1 MKWDNLPDFMRTEEV
16 EEYYNILKQKR
27 GSLVAK
33 RVFDIVMSLI
43 LLVVLSP
50 FMLIIAIAVK
60 GSSPGEVIFR
70 QTRVTTYGK
79 RFQIYK
85 FRTMVS
91 DAPQKGSQV
100 TVSGDS
106 RVTGVGHFLRKVRL
120 DELPQLV
127 NILKGEM
134 SFVGTR
140 PEVEKYVDAYT
151 KKMYATLLMPA
162 GVTSPASIEYKDE
175 ERLLNGEGDPDKIY
189 IEQILPEKMKYN
201 LDYIRNF
208 SFWKDLVI
216 LIQTVVADLTDIKK
230 LCIIILVSNKIILQK
245 NIIDIST
252 LNHRYHCLQFLSD
265 QEIIA
270 SLLPYLIYLCHH
282 LRAGFQNY
290 FLIYRLCEKLLN
302 SQVHCFFCIIKLIIC
317 SYDHKNC

>member
-1 MKWDNLPDFMRTEEV
+1 MKWENLPDFMRSEEV

-85 FRTMVS
+85 FCTMVS

-120 DELPQLV
+120 DELPQLI

-216 LIQTVVADLTDIKK
+216 LIQTVAAVL
-230 LCIIILVSNKIILQK
+230 
-245 NIIDIST
+245 
-252 LNHRYHCLQFLSD
+252 H
-265 QEIIA
+265 
-270 SLLPYLIYLCHH
+270 
-282 LRAGFQNY
+282 
-290 FLIYRLCEKLLN
+290 
-302 SQVHCFFCIIKLIIC
+302 
-317 SYDHKNC
+317 

>member
-1 MKWDNLPDFMRTEEV
+1 MKWENLPDSMRTEEV
-16 EEYYNILKQKR
+16 KEYYNILQHRR

-33 RVFDIVMSLI
+33 RAFDIVMSLI
-43 LLVVLSP
+43 LLVLLSP
-50 FMLIIAIAVK
+50 FMLVIAIAVK
-60 GSSPGEVIFR
+60 ASSPGEVIFH

-85 FRTMVS
+85 FRTMVA
-91 DAPQKGSQV
+91 DAPQKGSRV
-100 TVSGDS
+100 TVSGDN
-106 RVTGVGHFLRKVRL
+106 RVTGVGRFLRKVRL

-151 KKMYATLLMPA
+151 KEMYATLLMPA

-175 ERLLNGEGDPDKIY
+175 ERLLTGEENPDQVY

-201 LDYIRNF
+201 FSYIRSF

-216 LIQTVVADLTDIKK
+216 LFQTVAAV
-230 LCIIILVSNKIILQK
+230 
-245 NIIDIST
+245 
-252 LNHRYHCLQFLSD
+252 
-265 QEIIA
+265 
-270 SLLPYLIYLCHH
+270 
-282 LRAGFQNY
+282 LR
-290 FLIYRLCEKLLN
+290 
-302 SQVHCFFCIIKLIIC
+302 
-317 SYDHKNC
+317 

>member
-1 MKWDNLPDFMRTEEV
+1 MKWDTLPDFMRTEEV

-151 KKMYATLLMPA
+151 KKMYASVLLAA
-162 GVTSPASIEYKDE
+162 GVSSPASIVYMDDVC
-175 ERLLNGEGDPDKIY
+175 LLNGEGDPDKIY

-208 SFWKDLVI
+208 SFWKDLAI
-216 LIQTVVADLTDIKK
+216 LIQTVVAVL
-230 LCIIILVSNKIILQK
+230 
-245 NIIDIST
+245 
-252 LNHRYHCLQFLSD
+252 H
-265 QEIIA
+265 
-270 SLLPYLIYLCHH
+270 
-282 LRAGFQNY
+282 
-290 FLIYRLCEKLLN
+290 
-302 SQVHCFFCIIKLIIC
+302 
-317 SYDHKNC
+317 

>member
-1 MKWDNLPDFMRTEEV
+1 MQTEEV
-16 EEYYNILKQKR
+16 KAYYEFLRKKR

-33 RVFDIVMSLI
+33 RVFDIVMSLV

-50 FMLIIAIAVK
+50 FLLVIAIAVK
-60 GSSPGEVIFR
+60 VSSPGEVIFR
-70 QTRVTTYGK
+70 QTRVTTYGG
-79 RFQIYK
+79 RFTIYK

-91 DAPQKGSQV
+91 GAPQKGSQV
-100 TVSGDS
+100 TVRGDS

-151 KKMYATLLMPA
+151 PEMYATLLMPA

-201 LDYIRNF
+201 LDYIRGF

-216 LIQTVVADLTDIKK
+216 LIQTVAAVL
-230 LCIIILVSNKIILQK
+230 
-245 NIIDIST
+245 
-252 LNHRYHCLQFLSD
+252 H
-265 QEIIA
+265 
-270 SLLPYLIYLCHH
+270 
-282 LRAGFQNY
+282 
-290 FLIYRLCEKLLN
+290 
-302 SQVHCFFCIIKLIIC
+302 
-317 SYDHKNC
+317 

>member
-151 KKMYATLLMPA
+151 KKMPA

-208 SFWKDLVI
+208 SFWKDLAI
-216 LIQTVVADLTDIKK
+216 LIQTVVAVL
-230 LCIIILVSNKIILQK
+230 
-245 NIIDIST
+245 
-252 LNHRYHCLQFLSD
+252 H
-265 QEIIA
+265 
-270 SLLPYLIYLCHH
+270 
-282 LRAGFQNY
+282 
-290 FLIYRLCEKLLN
+290 
-302 SQVHCFFCIIKLIIC
+302 
-317 SYDHKNC
+317 

>member
-1 MKWDNLPDFMRTEEV
+1 MKWENLPDFMQTEEV

-140 PEVEKYVDAYT
+140 PEVEKYVEAYT
-151 KKMYATLLMPA
+151 A

-208 SFWKDLVI
+208 SFWKDLAI
-216 LIQTVVADLTDIKK
+216 LIQTVVAVL
-230 LCIIILVSNKIILQK
+230 
-245 NIIDIST
+245 
-252 LNHRYHCLQFLSD
+252 H
-265 QEIIA
+265 
-270 SLLPYLIYLCHH
+270 
-282 LRAGFQNY
+282 
-290 FLIYRLCEKLLN
+290 
-302 SQVHCFFCIIKLIIC
+302 
-317 SYDHKNC
+317 

>member
-1 MKWDNLPDFMRTEEV
+1 MQTEEV
-16 EEYYNILKQKR
+16 KAYYEFLRKKR

-33 RVFDIVMSLI
+33 RVFDIVMSLV

-50 FMLIIAIAVK
+50 FLLVIAITVK
-60 GSSPGEVIFR
+60 VSSPGEVIFR
-70 QTRVTTYGK
+70 QTRVTTYGR
-79 RFQIYK
+79 RFTIYK

-91 DAPQKGSQV
+91 GAPQKGSQV
-100 TVSGDS
+100 TVRGDS

-151 KKMYATLLMPA
+151 PEMYATLLMPA
-162 GVTSPASIEYKDE
+162 GVTSPASIQYKDE

-201 LDYIRNF
+201 LDYIRGF

-216 LIQTVVADLTDIKK
+216 LIQTVAAVL
-230 LCIIILVSNKIILQK
+230 
-245 NIIDIST
+245 
-252 LNHRYHCLQFLSD
+252 H
-265 QEIIA
+265 
-270 SLLPYLIYLCHH
+270 
-282 LRAGFQNY
+282 
-290 FLIYRLCEKLLN
+290 
-302 SQVHCFFCIIKLIIC
+302 
-317 SYDHKNC
+317 